1 MPQDDKGDSK
11 LAALK
16 KFYLLGTIGVQ
27 LAVSIIIGFL
37 MGLGLDR
44 WLGTSP
50 LFMLVFI
57 VFGVAAGFLNVYRVA
72 MKEGAD

>member
-1 MPQDDKGDSK
+1 MPQDDKGDPK
-11 LAALK
+11 LAVLR
-16 KFYLLGTIGVQ
+16 KFYLLGTVGVQ

-44 WLGTSP
+44 WLDTSP

-57 VFGVAAGFLNVYRVA
+57 FFGVAAGFLNVYRVA
-72 MKEGAD
+72 MKEGSD